1 MCEPGVQGHSCTQ
14 APHGLGCSWGWEVAD
29 SRGLEGPVHTSAPA
43 SQMLEAGLPVGLQA
57 RTLNFRAV
65 SHNDAIL
72 PSPEPD
78 WSRASRMPALQA
90 QAGRLRC
97 HTACSPG
104 KGTCRVGK
112 GLNSDGWEDAR
123 RPKGQWHK
131 AQGSTAPLSVTSLLP
146 QRMVPPA
153 GVTVVRP
160 GSGEQ
165 GQLDPGV
172 TGEMTKSL
180 LRQPY
185 WQFCLLR
192 LSVSLLTALPFIRNE
207 DRLFLNVCSIS

>member
-1 MCEPGVQGHSCTQ
+1 MGGEGGAWTCEPGVQACTQ
-14 APHGLGCSWGWEVAD
+14 APHGLGCSWGREVGD
-29 SRGLEGPVHTSAPA
+29 SHGLEGPVHTSAPA
-43 SQMLEAGLPVGLQA
+43 SQMLEAGLSVGLQA

-72 PSPEPD
+72 LSPEPD
-78 WSRASRMPALQA
+78 WGRASRMPALQA
-90 QAGRLRC
+90 QAGRPRC
-97 HTACSPG
+97 HAACSPG

-112 GLNSDGWEDAR
+112 GLNSDGWEDAPAG
-123 RPKGQWHK
+123 PKGKRHK
-131 AQGSTAPLSVTSLLP
+131 AQGSTAPLSLTSLLP
-146 QRMVPPA
+146 QRTVPPA

-185 WQFCLLR
+185 WQFCLLT
-192 LSVSLLTALPFIRNE
+192 SVCLPSHCLALYKK
-207 DRLFLNVCSIS
+207 